1 MIGLRPAPLRPLGVA
16 EILDGAVRLLW
27 RNARAALAVSVP
39 FAVVRAGLG
48 AGVTYAALD
57 SQDAL
62 TLGTIGTLLLAITFG
77 TLVAGLLAPMF
88 SSDLLGTQIAA
99 RESLRRVGRRVWGL
113 IGLSV
118 LVTVA
123 EGAGLAACVVGGV
136 WMWGVWAV
144 AAPALVLE
152 RTGVGAAL
160 SRSMALVRGT
170 FWRVWGIRA
179 LGWLLT
185 SVLGG
190 LLTLPFE
197 ALASYVSNS
206 DPFDQSPSVTHPGAY
221 VVILAVGGILSAAV
235 LQPVGAAIDVLRY
248 TDLRM
253 RKEGMDIVLGIP
265 PAPGVVTPG
274 RAAAPTW

>member
-99 RESLRRVGRRVWGL
+99 RESLRRGGRRVWG
-113 IGLSV
+113 V
-118 LVTVA
+118 
-123 EGAGLAACVVGGV
+123 
-136 WMWGVWAV
+136 
-144 AAPALVLE
+144 
-152 RTGVGAAL
+152 
-160 SRSMALVRGT
+160 
-170 FWRVWGIRA
+170 
-179 LGWLLT
+179 
-185 SVLGG
+185 
-190 LLTLPFE
+190 
-197 ALASYVSNS
+197 
-206 DPFDQSPSVTHPGAY
+206 
-221 VVILAVGGILSAAV
+221 
-235 LQPVGAAIDVLRY
+235 
-248 TDLRM
+248 
-253 RKEGMDIVLGIP
+253 IVLGIP